1 MLLPV
6 LLEPLLPYRAVAM
19 PDTVVAMI
27 MAIVVTMEAMIM
39 DTVTVVMVDKLKK
52 KSFKSLKNR

>member
-19 PDTVVAMI
+19 PDTVAAMI
-27 MAIVVTMEAMIM
+27 MAIVVTVGAMIM